1 MPNCKKTLKGWLAVI
16 TGLLSL
22 IWINTACAQGFIV
35 RSVDTRLNNKVYSLS
50 AQIEYQLTP
59 QVKEALQNGVP
70 IVIAIDIKVEKERTW
85 WLNKTV
91 AELKQ
96 GYMLLRH
103 SLSDKYILNNLNS
116 GVQKDFVRI
125 EDAIEALGHVEAL
138 PIIDAKLVDSGSHYR
153 VLMRTYL
160 DIEALPAQV
169 RPLAYLSS
177 PWRLE
182 SEWYQW
188 PLQN

>member
-1 MPNCKKTLKGWLAVI
+1 MPGSPNTFKRWLATSI
-16 TGLLSL
+16 SL
-22 IWINTACAQGFIV
+22 ICLAWITNASAQGFTI
-35 RSVDTRLNNKVYSLS
+35 RSVETHLADKVYQLS
-50 AQIEYQLTP
+50 AQVDYHLTP
-59 QVKEALQNGVP
+59 QVLEALQNGVP
-70 IVIAIDIKVEKERTW
+70 IVIAIDIKVEKERNW

-103 SLSDKYILNNLNS
+103 SLSEKYIVNNLNS
-116 GVQKDFVRI
+116 GVQKDFSRI
-125 EDAIEALGHVEAL
+125 EDAIEALGHVDSL
-138 PIIDAKLVDSGSHYR
+138 PILDAKLVDNGSHYR
-153 VLMRTYL
+153 VLLRTYL